1 MQSSKRRRKDTARCP
16 GFRPQLPARRI
27 AMVLGGLSGQRGG
40 AFSPT
45 GSRAPA
51 RSTRRPHT
59 LGALCPPLCRMSRL
73 SINRCYCYYAHFR
86 DGQTD
91 PENWQITQ
99 AQSHSRDEAE
109 PGSET
114 SSGLRRPLSSPQPT
128 GRSARARLPHGR
140 RPERG
145 WKTQFWDA
153 QRKLCGWR
161 GHLTFFSSQ
170 RALDVKREVW
180 TREPR

>member
-1 MQSSKRRRKDTARCP
+1 MPRVPEWR
-16 GFRPQLPARRI
+16 RPQLPARRI

-51 RSTRRPHT
+51 RSTCRPHT
-59 LGALCPPLCRMSRL
+59 LGAVCPALCRMRNL
-73 SINRCYCYYAHFR
+73 SVNRCYCYYAHFR

-128 GRSARARLPHGR
+128 GRSARARLPPGR
-140 RPERG
+140 RQAILLSACVGPR
-145 WKTQFWDA
+145 
-153 QRKLCGWR
+153 
-161 GHLTFFSSQ
+161 
-170 RALDVKREVW
+170 
-180 TREPR
+180 TREGLEDPFLGRTEKAVWLEGTPHVLFQPKSLRREA